1 MAYSLYKGLNSA
13 KKIVLI
19 ETRKKW
25 LKMTYSLYKGLIST
39 KKVEFYIIRQD
50 GAAQEHSKLQ
60 VQGQPNME

>member
-25 LKMTYSLYKGLIST
+25 PKMAYLLYKGVFWV
-39 KKVEFYIIRQD
+39 KKVEFYIIR
-50 GAAQEHSKLQ
+50 
-60 VQGQPNME
+60 

>member
-39 KKVEFYIIRQD
+39 KKVEFYIIR
-50 GAAQEHSKLQ
+50 
-60 VQGQPNME
+60 